1 MSYTSSNIIFNLFE
15 GGQYLVEVEE
25 EFYIP
30 SSTPL
35 EFQQFDIKNKKI
47 VVKIQTYVNYDQ
59 QNIHFVVSNM
69 YAHVIKSYCNIVHC
83 KNIWLGLSCLMPLS
97 AISQIYCGG
106 QCYWWRKPEY
116 MEKTIN
122 QWPRKTQE
130 STTALATKQKKSMCI
145 HKTS

>member
-1 MSYTSSNIIFNLFE
+1 MFE

-47 VVKIQTYVNYDQ
+47 VFKIQTYVNYDQ

-83 KNIWLGLSCLMPLS
+83 KNIWLGLSCLMTLS

-122 QWPRKTQE
+122 HEKHRKVRQHWR
-130 STTALATKQKKSMCI
+130 QKSKKACAYI
-145 HKTS
+145 KRVKTDSYLTYDQ

>member
-1 MSYTSSNIIFNLFE
+1 MYAHAFLLFCR
-15 GGQYLVEVEE
+15 QCCRTFLCFSWLMVFSMY
-25 EFYIP
+25 Y
-30 SSTPL
+30 
-35 EFQQFDIKNKKI
+35 IKNKKI

-83 KNIWLGLSCLMPLS
+83 KNIWLGLSCLMTLS

-116 MEKTIN
+116 MEKTN
-122 QWPRKTQE
+122 DLLPVTDKVYHKMLYRKF
-130 STTALATKQKKSMCI
+130 
-145 HKTS
+145 